1 MSQRGAQITP
11 AEFRNGLVA
20 VWELLTPHRSRMLL
34 VTILGIVVAI
44 TGAFIPYAVGKFLD
58 ALNTAAQT
66 QLHTDIRVV
75 FTMFAIWFGIQ
86 ALNQV
91 FGWTA
96 RYYSREIP
104 ELFQFS
110 VHQIAITHL
119 LRLPMSFHKQNRMS
133 ELREIVGRAAN
144 MVSSVLLTVSDSL
157 VSFLSVI
164 IGIAIAFTINIQLAS
179 LLLAGALV
187 YVVVMVRT
195 VRVSAHLHREGID
208 AWSKAM
214 GRAHTPVHY
223 VDSIKAFASEAYENK
238 RMQEMFTTAIKKW
251 MRMESVWTKIDGFQ
265 RAVVFIVQGSI
276 FVSAIFLVFRG
287 DMTIG
292 DLVAFNGYALMFLG
306 PLVQIGFSWQRIQ
319 NGISSA
325 AALKEKILV
334 VDTEVYEP
342 EDAEPLKELRGDVEF
357 KKVSF
362 RYDDGTVDVL
372 KDVSFE
378 VRAGEKVAFVGESGG
393 GKSTIISLLLAL
405 YFPTDGSVLIDG
417 KDSRRLK
424 LKEFRLQLAVVPQEI
439 ALFNDTAE
447 ENIKYGTFKAPSK
460 KVQEAAKV
468 AQAHEFIMSLP
479 KGYKTIVGERGVKL
493 SVGQKQRV
501 AVARAVL
508 RDPRILILDEPTSAL
523 DSKTEHDLTRA
534 LEKLMQGRTTF
545 IIAHRLSTVRKADK
559 IIVLKG
565 GHIAEIGSHD
575 ELMKKQNGEYR
586 RLYEQH
592 IGLRE

>member
-1 MSQRGAQITP
+1 M
-11 AEFRNGLVA
+11 EN
-20 VWELLTPHRSRMLL
+20 VWS
-34 VTILGIVVAI
+34 
-44 TGAFIPYAVGKFLD
+44 
-58 ALNTAAQT
+58 
-66 QLHTDIRVV
+66 
-75 FTMFAIWFGIQ
+75 
-86 ALNQV
+86 
-91 FGWTA
+91 
-96 RYYSREIP
+96 
-104 ELFQFS
+104 
-110 VHQIAITHL
+110 
-119 LRLPMSFHKQNRMS
+119 
-133 ELREIVGRAAN
+133 
-144 MVSSVLLTVSDSL
+144 
-157 VSFLSVI
+157 
-164 IGIAIAFTINIQLAS
+164 
-179 LLLAGALV
+179 
-187 YVVVMVRT
+187 
-195 VRVSAHLHREGID
+195 
-208 AWSKAM
+208 
-214 GRAHTPVHY
+214 
-223 VDSIKAFASEAYENK
+223 
-238 RMQEMFTTAIKKW
+238 
-251 MRMESVWTKIDGFQ
+251 KIDGFQ

-306 PLVQIGFSWQRIQ
+306 PLVQIGFSWQLIQ

-325 AALKEKILV
+325 AALKEKILIA
-334 VDTEVYEP
+334 DTEVYEP
-342 EDAEPLKELRGDVEF
+342 EDAEPLKGLRGDVEF
-357 KKVSF
+357 KNVSF

-378 VRAGEKVAFVGESGG
+378 VSAGEKVAFVGESGG

-424 LKEFRLQLAVVPQEI
+424 LKEFRSQLAVVPQEI

-447 ENIKYGTFKAPSK
+447 ENIKYGTFKASNK

-559 IIVLKG
+559 IIVLKDG
-565 GHIAEIGSHD
+565 RIAEIGSHS
-575 ELMKKQNGEYR
+575 ELAERRNGEYR